1 MGRATEGKRRGEA
14 RRFRRPHWSAF
25 PPAVLRRRHRS
36 LGNPAPILGF
46 PCLHPRKV
54 QMKVLVAQAHHVSE
68 SSHSPCQRN
77 NYAIKYH
84 LFLFS
89 SSIMIVCTCAVF
101 RGLSPPPGIRAISP
115 YSTAD
120 STQRPSNPT
129 QWQRFDAILRLR
141 KALTP
146 VMDLDTTRLVPK
158 GLIRF
163 SPRVQRDGCAGN
175 RPFRRQNGGESSSA
189 ERRAWTKAVCIARG
203 AGGSTYRTVFLILSR
218 FFRRPYVRKTGGKPL
233 RIRVSSRHGAAVA
246 KRRQY
251 VSAIVPNR
259 CVVRGLVPFQEP
271 IDPRRAART
280 TMTRRVSPGVVRLAR
295 CGELVWRGRKRLL
308 SKLLQHCTV
317 RFSSNECVM

>member
-1 MGRATEGKRRGEA
+1 VGMGRATEGKRRGEE

-25 PPAVLRRRHRS
+25 PPADLRRRHRS

-46 PCLHPRKV
+46 PCLHPRKA

-68 SSHSPCQRN
+68 SSYSPCQRN

-101 RGLSPPPGIRAISP
+101 RGLSHPPGIRAISP

-189 ERRAWTKAVCIARG
+189 ERRGWTKAVCIARG
-203 AGGSTYRTVFLILSR
+203 AGGSTRTV
-218 FFRRPYVRKTGGKPL
+218 PY
-233 RIRVSSRHGAAVA
+233 
-246 KRRQY
+246 
-251 VSAIVPNR
+251 
-259 CVVRGLVPFQEP
+259 
-271 IDPRRAART
+271 
-280 TMTRRVSPGVVRLAR
+280 GVFNFEQV
-295 CGELVWRGRKRLL
+295 
-308 SKLLQHCTV
+308 
-317 RFSSNECVM
+317 FSSSVCQKDRR